1 MFTQTAGRI
10 KRADMITITRQS
22 RPATFDKTV
31 LLAAD
36 EGYFPYAMFC
46 ADTIHKLHP
55 VRDFDICIVNAGP
68 LPNHPL
74 VEEIGVRL
82 LDVDMSGIEEA
93 LPTGERI
100 SVAAYLRFLVVEPLA
115 ADYRRILYMDC
126 DTLQLRGNLSELLEA
141 DIGNHALAAVR
152 DDAQLRKDRVTDD
165 MAGLGLGRFKYLN
178 SGLLLMDVARFN
190 AARIGA
196 RALDLALE
204 QPEKML
210 LHDQS
215 ALNGVLQGDWA
226 ELPLVWN
233 FQFWR
238 KTLYFAVHF
247 QPAILHFITSQK
259 PWSSRH
265 GIFPHWI
272 LQRYRDFFALHFP
285 QECDRMQGL
294 PAPADRIGTHVFL
307 LLEHAWNFR
316 RFMPNTRRFKDDW
329 DIKL

>member
-1 MFTQTAGRI
+1 
-10 KRADMITITRQS
+10 MITISRQS
-22 RPATFDKTV
+22 RPANFDKTV

-55 VRDFDICIVNAGP
+55 ARDFDICIVNAGP
-68 LPNHPL
+68 LPDHPL

-82 LDVDMSGIEEA
+82 LDVDMSGIEGG
-93 LPTGERI
+93 LQTGGRI
-100 SVAAYLRFLVVEPLA
+100 PVAAYLRFLVVEPLA
-115 ADYRRILYMDC
+115 ADYRRILYMDG

-141 DIGNHALAAVR
+141 DIGDHALAAVR

-196 RALDLALE
+196 RALELALE
-204 QPEKML
+204 RPEKML

-233 FQFWR
+233 FQFCQ

-247 QPAILHFITSQK
+247 NPIILHFITSEK
-259 PWSSRH
+259 PWSSRY
-265 GIFPHWI
+265 GIYPHWI
-272 LQRYRDFFALHFP
+272 
-285 QECDRMQGL
+285 QECYRQFFQQYFPAIFVKMQGL
-294 PAPADRIGTHVFL
+294 PAPSIRVKTHVLIL
-307 LLEHAWNFR
+307 LYHAANFR
-316 RFMPNTRRFKDDW
+316 KFIRNSMRFKGDW